1 MDPSILFDAHDAVQD
16 DIKENGSSSNISR
29 SASPEGVSPRTKAEK
44 RKERKARKARKKAEV
59 LTQQESELTNSP
71 KENGDLNDKKRSHED
86 KDITNKKTATSNTD
100 ESPRKRIKAD
110 ARGKD
115 AQPAILTD
123 EFTAEATRQI
133 PAAGHDAQAAASSSD
148 QDKVYSAI
156 QAEASGSVIGQSKTT
171 VPANG
176 VIGAQAGSMQITHS
190 VRHQVALPPNYP
202 YVPLSSHIPPEKP
215 AKVYPFTLDPFQRTA
230 ISSIERGES
239 VLVSAHTSAGKTVV
253 AEYAIAQCL
262 KNGQRVVYTSPIKA
276 LSNQKYREL
285 QKEFKDVGLMT
296 GDVTINAE
304 ASCLVMTTEILR
316 SMLYRGSEIM
326 REVAWVIFDEIHY
339 MRDSER
345 GVVWEETII
354 LLPRKVRYVFLS
366 ATIPN
371 AMQFASWIAQIHV
384 QPCHVV
390 YTDFRPTPLQ
400 HYLFPTGG
408 DGIHLVVDEKG
419 TFREDNFQKAMG
431 ALSDVRGEDPAAA
444 DSGRGKQKGQTKKGG
459 QKGPSDIY
467 KIIKMIMIKNY
478 NPVIVFA
485 FSKKECES
493 LALQMSKLEF
503 NTEEEKEMVSLV
515 FNNAIGAL
523 HEEDRSLPQIEHILP
538 LLRRGI
544 GIHHGGLLPILKEII
559 ELLFQEGLIKVLFAT
574 ETFSIG
580 LNMPAKTVVFTA
592 VRKWDGKEFRNLSSG
607 EFIQMSGRAGRRGLD
622 DRGIVIMMFDEK
634 LEPASAKTMVKGEAD
649 RLNSAFHLGYNMVLN
664 LMRVEGIS
672 PEFMLERCFFQFQ
685 SAASVPELEN
695 ELREAKDAADA
706 IVVPQEEQTNEY
718 FGLHKQLDDLNRDF
732 REITTHPDYSLTF
745 LQSGRLVKIKHEDVD
760 FGWCCVVNYQK
771 KHATKA
777 KPSGTQESEHSQ
789 YIVECLMHVAKGGTV
804 PTIRDVVRDSGTL
817 ASSGLHPVDPDQNGE
832 MVVAP
837 VLLSTVQTI
846 SGLRLKLPKELRSR
860 DARQQVKHRLRE
872 LFNRFPT
879 KGKDA
884 KGIPLLDPVKDMKIT
899 DDDFKS
905 LLGKIAILEE
915 RLSQSALYGS
925 KDLPAL
931 YEAYKAKEDAN
942 EKVNSL
948 KKRLDEAHSVM
959 QLDEL
964 KCRKR
969 VLRRLGFTTN
979 DDIVEK
985 KGRVACEISTGDEL
999 LLTEMIFNGVFNE
1012 LTHEQCAALLSCFV
1026 FNEKSEQ
1033 QIRLKEDLAGPLRI
1047 MQESARRIAK
1057 VSIESRLPVNEEE
1070 YVAGFR
1076 VELMDAVMQW
1086 CKGAKFSE
1094 ICKLTDIF
1102 EGSIIRAFR
1111 RLAELIR
1118 QMEQAAS
1125 AIGNAELKEKFEA
1138 ARSKL
1143 EREKSIIF
1151 SPSLYL

>member
-1 MDPSILFDAHDAVQD
+1 MDPSILFGAHEAQGD
-16 DIKENGSSSNISR
+16 EGHTNGSSSKQSR
-29 SASPEGVSPRTKAEK
+29 SSTPEEATPRTKAEK
-44 RKERKARKARKKAEV
+44 RKERKARKKAEASAT
-59 LTQQESELTNSP
+59 LN
-71 KENGDLNDKKRSHED
+71 NGDSNEKKRAHDDNDASNVKAIEVAD
-86 KDITNKKTATSNTD
+86 SSSPSTSAKTET
-100 ESPRKRIKAD
+100 PRKRIKAD
-110 ARGKD
+110 AKGKD

-133 PAAGHDAQAAASSSD
+133 PAAASDTKSNTSE
-148 QDKVYSAI
+148 QEKVDSAI

-176 VIGAQAGSMQITHS
+176 VNGAQAGSMQITHS

-202 YVPLSSHIPPEKP
+202 YIPLSSHVPPEKP
-215 AKVYPFTLDPFQRTA
+215 AKEYPFTLDPFQRTA

-431 ALSDVRGEDPAAA
+431 ALSEGRGEDPAAA

-485 FSKKECES
+485 FSKKECEF

-503 NTEEEKEMVSLV
+503 NTKEEKEMVSLV

-538 LLRRGI
+538 LLQRGI

-706 IVVPQEEQTNEY
+706 IIVPQEEETNEY
-718 FGLHKQLDDLNRDF
+718 FGLHKQLDELNQNF

-745 LQSGRLVKIKHEDVD
+745 LQPGRLVKIKYEDID

-771 KHATKA
+771 KHSAA
-777 KPSGTQESEHSQ
+777 KGKPAASPESEHSQ

-804 PTIRDVVRDSGTL
+804 PTMRDVVRGSSTL
-817 ASSGLHPVDPDQNGE
+817 ASSGLHPINPDQDGE
-832 MVVAP
+832 MVVVP
-837 VLLSTVQTI
+837 VLLSTVQMI

-860 DARQQVKHRLRE
+860 DARQQVKNRLRE
-872 LFNRFPT
+872 LFNRFPE

-884 KGIPLLDPVKDMKIT
+884 KGIPLLDPIKDMKIT

-905 LLGKIAILEE
+905 LLGKIAILEK
-915 RLSQSALYGS
+915 RLSETALYKS
-925 KDLPAL
+925 KDLPTL
-931 YEAYKAKEDAN
+931 YKSYKSKEDAN
-942 EKVNSL
+942 EKVNLL

-1026 FNEKSEQ
+1026 FNEKSDQ

-1047 MQESARRIAK
+1047 MQDSARRIAK

-1118 QMEQAAS
+1118 QMEQAAN
-1125 AIGNAELKEKFEA
+1125 AIGNTELKEKFEA